1 MYYNYIINKYYKS
14 KSRRNKICWK
24 KYKQCSRTLNLPLSK
39 VTPDAK
45 IVEDLG
51 ADSLDVVELL
61 SRLEDEY
68 GVVIPDDDVEN
79 LKTVADVAAELEK
92 IMK

>member
-1 MYYNYIINKYYKS
+1 MLEKV
-14 KSRRNKICWK
+14 
-24 KYKQCSRTLNLPLSK
+24 QAMLADALNLPLGK
-39 VTPDAK
+39 VTPEAK

-68 GVVIPDDDVEN
+68 GVAIPDDDVEN

-92 IMK
+92 IMN

>member
-1 MYYNYIINKYYKS
+1 MVE
-14 KSRRNKICWK
+14 KI
-24 KYKQCSRTLNLPLSK
+24 QEMLADALNLSLDK

-45 IVEDLG
+45 IVDDLG

-68 GVVIPDDDVEN
+68 GVMIPDEDVET
-79 LKTVADVAAELEK
+79 LVTVQDVANALEK
-92 IMK
+92 LVK

>member
-1 MYYNYIINKYYKS
+1 MLE
-14 KSRRNKICWK
+14 KI
-24 KYKQCSRTLNLPLSK
+24 REMLAEALNLPAEK
-39 VTPDAK
+39 VTAESK

-68 GVVIPDDDVEN
+68 GITIPDEDVEG
-79 LKTVADVAAELEK
+79 LLTVGDVVNEIEK
-92 IMK
+92 LTK

>member
-1 MYYNYIINKYYKS
+1 MLQKV
-14 KSRRNKICWK
+14 
-24 KYKQCSRTLNLPLSK
+24 QEMLAEALNISVDK
-39 VTPDAK
+39 VSADAK

-68 GVVIPDDDVEN
+68 GITIPDEDVEN
-79 LKTVADVAAELEK
+79 IKTVGDIVSYIENSL
-92 IMK
+92 